1 MATTRLTCSVS
12 KSLGSRPERVI
23 VLHFGATATMPLSSQ
38 EYKWVSVN
46 CQERMMKCRCE
57 NHRSTSKPPFGK
69 IATLSFASNCGN
81 WDKQRWRWLK
91 ACDRTLPKIII
102 YSVRSTIRMI
112 KPVNLICAINVIIFE
127 INEIVNIG
135 LRFNS
140 MLNVWLQ
147 HKSHCV
153 LRWGY
158 KIRSSKSI
166 LRNVS
171 TVHIS

>member
-1 MATTRLTCSVS
+1 
-12 KSLGSRPERVI
+12 
-23 VLHFGATATMPLSSQ
+23 
-38 EYKWVSVN
+38 
-46 CQERMMKCRCE
+46 
-57 NHRSTSKPPFGK
+57 
-69 IATLSFASNCGN
+69 
-81 WDKQRWRWLK
+81 
-91 ACDRTLPKIII
+91 
-102 YSVRSTIRMI
+102 MI
-112 KPVNLICAINVIIFE
+112 KPVNLICTINVIIFE

-153 LRWGY
+153 LRCGY

-171 TVHIS
+171 TVQLS